1 VSLRRTLAIARAEWL
16 LNRRDPR
23 SLGVIF
29 VLPVLLLI
37 LYGYGLNFDLHHL
50 RVAVQDLDRSEL
62 SREIIQRAAASD
74 YFDFVAEVRDNR
86 EISSLLRSRRALMVL
101 VIPPGFAAGAP
112 AAADA
117 AALKQ
122 ARLQLVVDGSDAVT
136 AGTAIGY
143 AQGLVARLGREM
155 ARQRALKSGLGGA
168 PPAGEQLAA
177 GAPATAAAGAPAG
190 IDVRVEVLFNPGLSS
205 AAFIIPGLIGVV
217 MALMAALL
225 TSTSIVRERE
235 VGTIEALLATP
246 VRAAEII
253 LGKLLPYAALGLV
266 DIGLAVGAGALIFG
280 VLPRG
285 NALELVAVSAV
296 FIIAS
301 LSIGLAVS
309 GASSS
314 QRTAIVGGLMSLMLP
329 TILLSGFI
337 FPVANF
343 PAALRVV
350 SYVLPA
356 THYLVLM
363 RAIYLRAVSLFLFWP
378 YLLALAAETVII
390 FALAVKSF
398 RARL

>member
-1 VSLRRTLAIARAEWL
+1 MSLRRTLAIARAEWL

-50 RVAVQDLDRSEL
+50 RVAVQDLDRSGL

-155 ARQRALKSGLGGA
+155 ARQWALKSGLGGA
-168 PPAGEQLAA
+168 PPAGEQL
-177 GAPATAAAGAPAG
+177 TAG

>member
-1 VSLRRTLAIARAEWL
+1 MSLRRTLAIARAEWL

-50 RVAVQDLDRSEL
+50 RVAVQDLDRSGL

-168 PPAGEQLAA
+168 PPAGEQL
-177 GAPATAAAGAPAG
+177 TAG

>member
-29 VLPVLLLI
+29 ALPVLLLI

-74 YFDFVAEVRDNR
+74 YFDFVAQVRDSR

-101 VIPPGFAAGAP
+101 VIPPGFAADV
-112 AAADA
+112 AARN
-117 AALKQ
+117 Q
-122 ARLQLVVDGSDAVT
+122 GRLQLVVDGSDAVT

-155 ARQRALKSGLGGA
+155 ARQWALESGLGGA

-177 GAPATAAAGAPAG
+177 GAPATAG
-190 IDVRVEVLFNPGLSS
+190 IDMRVEVLFNPGLSS

-337 FPVANF
+337 FPIANF

-378 YLLALAAETVII
+378 YLLALGGETVII

>member
-1 VSLRRTLAIARAEWL
+1 MSLRRTLAIARAEWL

-101 VIPPGFAAGAP
+101 VIPPGFAA
-112 AAADA
+112 DV

-122 ARLQLVVDGSDAVT
+122 GRLQLVVDGSDAVT

-168 PPAGEQLAA
+168 PPAGEQL
-177 GAPATAAAGAPAG
+177 TAG

-285 NALELVAVSAV
+285 NTLELVAVSAV